1 MISITRYQLTEEGII
16 IHCASPSKILKV
28 DYEGKVTKELT
39 IHPEKKLD
47 SFQFYYDK
55 RYYFFHV
62 GWRQLDTFEGVVGL
76 PYELLSLSADGET
89 LTEHMTFPTKAVIA
103 SRNGARGGYVPVDR
117 RIAATWQE
125 RYLVVS
131 HTEEYLLNLFDAESN
146 QIIRKFKRKYPRV
159 KATEKNDN
167 RPNLRINLWGKIF
180 QAPKRNYLYDIEQ
193 LWVNGNELW
202 VLTSKTEEGKGYVV
216 DVFDISGVY
225 TDTFYLRLPEEITN
239 EYIGF
244 VKMCIGG
251 EFLYAVVKDE
261 NDLYIIKKYRMY

>member
-1 MISITRYQLTEEGII
+1 M
-16 IHCASPSKILKV
+16 
-28 DYEGKVTKELT
+28 
-39 IHPEKKLD
+39 
-47 SFQFYYDK
+47 
-55 RYYFFHV
+55 
-62 GWRQLDTFEGVVGL
+62 GL

-89 LTEHMTFPTKAVIA
+89 LTKHKTFPTKVVIA

-117 RIAATWQE
+117 RITATWKE

-131 HTEEYLLNLFDAESN
+131 HTEEYLLTLFDAESN
-146 QIIRKFKRKYPRV
+146 QIIRKFKKKYPRI

-167 RPNLRINLWGKIF
+167 RPNLRINLWGKTF
-180 QAPKRNYLYDIEQ
+180 QAPKRKYLYDIEQ

-225 TDTFYLRLPEEITN
+225 TDTFYLRLPQEITN

-244 VKMCIGG
+244 VKMCIRGD
-251 EFLYAVVKDE
+251 FLYLVVKDE
-261 NDLYIIKKYRMY
+261 NDLFIIKKYRMYEEPHEKLANPVVSISGVSS